1 MTEDELVF
9 SLHACLCI
17 TCMQSL
23 WMPGEGVRVP
33 GFGVMPGFEM
43 LCECQELNLGSFEEQ
58 SVPISIKV
66 PLHLNIKAIFF
77 LKNKNK
83 KSI

>member
-1 MTEDELVF
+1 M
-9 SLHACLCI
+9 
-17 TCMQSL
+17 
-23 WMPGEGVRVP
+23 RVP

-77 LKNKNK
+77 LKNKKTK
-83 KSI
+83 KVFDGLWRPLGAQRTTSLEPCPTSLFSVPL